1 VHLRRNLIFAAG
13 PLAFLVLAALP
24 AGAAPS
30 QISANAQPVYFA
42 TTLLLQK
49 GTRRD
54 RRCGSYRVTTA
65 TYVGTTITPEP
76 RLQGELTY
84 RARLVINNGGTHG
97 VATGTF
103 TIRDGRRVVRMRS
116 TIRGVVSFQQVVN
129 GQAMGNLFRPSAL
142 LSGNMTMDFN
152 DNLTFAAVRF
162 GMESG
167 ANTAVSYPRVP
178 RC

>member
-1 VHLRRNLIFAAG
+1 MLVPAG
-13 PLAFLVLAALP
+13 ALCFLVLAALP

-42 TTLLLQK
+42 TSLFLQK

-54 RRCGSYRVTTA
+54 RRCGPYRVTTA

-76 RLQGELTY
+76 RLQGQLTY
-84 RARLVINNGGTHG
+84 RARLVINIGGTHG

-103 TIRDGRRVVRMRS
+103 TIRDGRDTVRMRS
-116 TIRGVVSFQQVVN
+116 TMRGVVTFQQVVN
-129 GQAMGNLFRPSAL
+129 GVLMGSLFRPNAL
-142 LSGNMTMDFN
+142 MIANVTMDFN

-162 GMESG
+162 GMEDG

-178 RC
+178 RGC

>member
-1 VHLRRNLIFAAG
+1 MRGYMIVAAG
-13 PLAFLVLAALP
+13 TLAFLVLAALP

-42 TTLLLQK
+42 TSLFLQR

-54 RRCGSYRVTTA
+54 RRCGPYRVTTA

-76 RLQGELTY
+76 RLQGNASY
-84 RARLVINNGGTHG
+84 RGRIAINNGGTHG

-103 TIRDGRRVVRMRS
+103 TIRDGRGTVRMRS
-116 TIRGVVSFQQVVN
+116 TVRGVVSFQQVFN
-129 GQAMGNLFRPSAL
+129 GVFLGSLFRPSAL
-142 LSGNMTMDFN
+142 MTGNVTMDFN

-162 GMESG
+162 GMEAG

>member
-1 VHLRRNLIFAAG
+1 MLVPACALG
-13 PLAFLVLAALP
+13 FLVLAALP

-42 TTLLLQK
+42 ASLFLQK

-54 RRCGSYRVTTA
+54 RRCLPYRVTTA

-76 RLQGELTY
+76 RLQGQASY
-84 RARLVINNGGTHG
+84 RARIAINNGGTHG

-103 TIRDGRRVVRMRS
+103 TIRDGRDIVRMRS
-116 TIRGVVSFQQVVN
+116 TVRGVISFQQVFN
-129 GQAMGNLFRPSAL
+129 GVFLGTLFRPNAL
-142 LSGNMTMDFN
+142 MTGNATMDFN

-167 ANTAVSYPRVP
+167 ANSAVSYPRVP